1 MDALVTGVTIYLLL
15 IMFSGFTSVVIS
27 TIEKRYRFSSLAA
40 SMIIAVFDLSV
51 TASVVFISY
60 FGHKSHK
67 PRWLGI
73 ALIIQGIGAFIF
85 ALPQFIFGEYKV
97 GSGAQLRLE
106 SCDSGEAFLS
116 SCSSANDIAYGLFIF
131 GNILIGIGAAPLF
144 TIGTSFI
151 DDIVHP
157 KFVSLHLGFFYMSAV
172 VGPAIGYGLGGA
184 FLSIYVDPWRS
195 THLQETDPG
204 WVGAWWLC
212 FIFCGILS
220 VIFSVPFLMYP
231 RRLKD
236 SHLVQEARKLEMAGS
251 YISKYKHEESF
262 LVQLKVFPRH
272 LEKLFRNASY
282 LFVTIG
288 ISVLFFSLDGMV
300 AFGPKYIESV
310 YTVPAST
317 ASILVGAVGKIRIGV
332 AILDLDHQIWR
343 GFSYIN

>member
-1 MDALVTGVTIYLLL
+1 
-15 IMFSGFTSVVIS
+15 VVVS
-27 TIEKRYRFSSLAA
+27 TIEKRYQFSSLAA
-40 SMIIAVFDLSV
+40 SMIIAVFDMSV

-73 ALIIQGIGAFIF
+73 ALIIQGIGAFVF
-85 ALPQFIFGEYKV
+85 SLPQFIFGKYEV
-97 GSGAQLRLE
+97 GSGARLRLE
-106 SCDSGEAFLS
+106 SCDTGRPFLS
-116 SCSSANDIAYGLFIF
+116 SCSAANDIAYGLFIL
-131 GNILIGIGAAPLF
+131 GNILVGIGAAPLF

-204 WVGAWWLC
+204 WVGAWWLS

-220 VIFSVPFLMYP
+220 VLLSIPFLMYP
-231 RRLKD
+231 RNLKD
-236 SHLVQEARKLEMAGS
+236 SHLIQEARKLEMAES
-251 YISKYKHEESF
+251 YKSKYIHEESF

-310 YTVPAST
+310 YTIPAST
-317 ASILVGAVGKIRIGV
+317 ASILVGAIGKINCKIDV
-332 AILDLDHQIWR
+332 TID
-343 GFSYIN
+343 N

>member
-1 MDALVTGVTIYLLL
+1 M
-15 IMFSGFTSVVIS
+15 VIS

-73 ALIIQGIGAFIF
+73 ALIIQGIGAFVF
-85 ALPQFIFGEYKV
+85 ALPQFIFEEYKV
-97 GSGAQLRLE
+97 GSGTQLLLE
-106 SCDSGEAFLS
+106 SCDTGEAFLS
-116 SCSSANDIAYGLFIF
+116 SCSPANDIAYILFIL

-151 DDIVHP
+151 DDIVYP
-157 KFVSLHLGFFYMSAV
+157 KFVSLHLGLFYMSAV

-184 FLSIYVDPWRS
+184 FLSIYVDPRRS

-204 WVGAWWLC
+204 WVGAWWLS

-220 VIFSVPFLMYP
+220 VVLSVPFLMYP

-251 YISKYKHEESF
+251 YTSKYIHEESF
-262 LVQLKVFPRH
+262 LVQLKAFPRH

-310 YTVPAST
+310 YSVPAST
-317 ASILVGAVGKIRIGV
+317 ASILAGAVGQLTKI
-332 AILDLDHQIWR
+332 A
-343 GFSYIN
+343 